1 MVMMVTLSLPARH
14 AARSPRVTPPAA
26 RASRR
31 PASCMDSM
39 VESMSWGTP
48 QRGVLA
54 RQERGEDGGRMG
66 ERGRWRRADRQT
78 DRQTERPLSD
88 LGLGVTKTESV
99 RLTRLGPRGV
109 DLGLSLGGG
118 I

>member
-1 MVMMVTLSLPARH
+1 
-14 AARSPRVTPPAA
+14 
-26 RASRR
+26 
-31 PASCMDSM
+31 
-39 VESMSWGTP
+39 
-48 QRGVLA
+48 
-54 RQERGEDGGRMG
+54 MG
-66 ERGRWRRADRQT
+66 EGWGRWRRADRQT

-88 LGLGVTKTESV
+88 LGLGVSLTESV

>member
-1 MVMMVTLSLPARH
+1 MGSWRAR
-14 AARSPRVTPPAA
+14 R
-26 RASRR
+26 
-31 PASCMDSM
+31 
-39 VESMSWGTP
+39 E
-48 QRGVLA
+48 
-54 RQERGEDGGRMG
+54 ERMG
-66 ERGRWRRADRQT
+66 EGWGRWRRADRQT

-88 LGLGVTKTESV
+88 LGLGVSLTESV

>member
-1 MVMMVTLSLPARH
+1 MG
-14 AARSPRVTPPAA
+14 
-26 RASRR
+26 
-31 PASCMDSM
+31 
-39 VESMSWGTP
+39 EGWG
-48 QRGVLA
+48 RG
-54 RQERGEDGGRMG
+54 GDGGG
-66 ERGRWRRADRQT
+66 PTDRQT